1 VGLQIVSINHSDI
14 NGVGLLDVGPLL
26 GKLGVDNDVGVF
38 VEAPAVEVTITVAVD
53 CTGVTVVV
61 MEVVWRGR
69 FARRPRWGLGTDWL
83 SACSANNTRKLRQ
96 AVRERR
102 DCIFTAERIRTSGPP
117 LHVQEARQRT

>member
-1 VGLQIVSINHSDI
+1 MGLQIVSINHSDI

-69 FARRPRWGLGTDWL
+69 FARRPRWGPGTDWL
-83 SACSANNTRKLRQ
+83 RPCSANSTRKWRQ
-96 AVRERR
+96 AVREQS
-102 DCIFTAERIRTSGPP
+102 DCIFADERVRD
-117 LHVQEARQRT
+117 E